1 MNKSPLLVLG
11 AALTFGVTF
20 STMTAAATLDVNTGL
35 WEVTSTGE
43 SSGAPP
49 IPAEALARLPP
60 EQRAQAQ
67 TAIAAAMAQ
76 SGKPTMARS
85 CITER
90 TLQRGLD
97 LNQQERANCT
107 RTLINSSAS
116 QIDVRME
123 CTGDETMHG
132 NFHFEAINRQSIRG
146 NMHIVVSNG
155 GNSMTINRTVQGRWL
170 SSDCGAVKPADE

>member
-1 MNKSPLLVLG
+1 MNKPRLLVLG
-11 AALTFGVTF
+11 ATLTIGATL

-43 SSGAPP
+43 ASGPPP
-49 IPAEALARLPP
+49 IPLEALARLPP

-67 TAIAAAMAQ
+67 AAIAAAMAQ

-107 RTLINSSAS
+107 RTMTNSSAS

-132 NFHFEAINRQSIRG
+132 TFHFEAINRQAIRG
-146 NMHIVVSNG
+146 TIHIVVSNG
-155 GNSMTINRTVQGRWL
+155 GNAMTINRSVQGRWL